1 MVLLTIFPYSRPLL
15 SRRVPGRSP
24 NAWLEGSECCHMSK
38 LTAASS
44 KYAEQGDWNH
54 ELRALA
60 EGTYR
65 GSVEKAIPWFLYLS
79 PRLSGSQ
86 TERIFH
92 PSVSAT
98 HAHRCGLI
106 LSESMENIPDCNGS
120 HLVIVTPHLP
130 SLSLLPSSHTGG
142 IWNLLAA
149 ESHRAI
155 KPSKAHKHTRVERQT
170 MLARQAANRHNASWT
185 WTNPSDRFL
194 SYPSLRPALWT
205 IPLSF
210 SQTPPGSESRENF
223 YIFTPTWKCYFCREG

>member
-38 LTAASS
+38 LAAASS
-44 KYAEQGDWNH
+44 KYAEQGDSNR

-60 EGTYR
+60 EGACGGYLQGQR
-65 GSVEKAIPWFLYLS
+65 GEGDSMMSLPVSLSVGYQKC
-79 PRLSGSQ
+79 
-86 TERIFH
+86 IFH

-98 HAHRCGLI
+98 HAHRCRII

-120 HLVIVTPHLP
+120 HLVILTPCLP
-130 SLSLLPSSHTGG
+130 SLALLPSSHTGG

-170 MLARQAANRHNASWT
+170 MLARQAANRHNAS
-185 WTNPSDRFL
+185 
-194 SYPSLRPALWT
+194 
-205 IPLSF
+205 
-210 SQTPPGSESRENF
+210 
-223 YIFTPTWKCYFCREG
+223 